1 MGIEKKTLLNHP
13 VVSIAA
19 GQYLN
24 DRSRPSTL
32 STLLSLKQIERQTW
46 GVHRRPGV
54 FARLRDTLVAFLMT
68 AYFAV
73 LRIVLFV
80 FFAWLLLLAIPAL
93 LRV

>member
-1 MGIEKKTLLNHP
+1 MQKKTLLNHP

-24 DRSRPSTL
+24 NGSSPSTL
-32 STLLSLKQIERQTW
+32 STLLSLKQIKRQTW
-46 GVHRRPGV
+46 SVHRKPGV
-54 FARLRDTLVAFLMT
+54 LARLHDTLAAFLMAT
-68 AYFAV
+68 YFAV

-93 LRV
+93 LHV

>member
-1 MGIEKKTLLNHP
+1 MRIEKKTMLNHP

-24 DRSRPSTL
+24 NGSSPSTL

-46 GVHRRPGV
+46 SVHRKPGV
-54 FARLRDTLVAFLMT
+54 FARLHDTLAAFLMAT
-68 AYFAV
+68 YFAV

-93 LRV
+93 LHL

>member
-1 MGIEKKTLLNHP
+1 MRIEKKTLLNHP

-19 GQYLN
+19 GHYLN
-24 DRSRPSTL
+24 GGSPSTL

-46 GVHRRPGV
+46 SVHRKPGV
-54 FARLRDTLVAFLMT
+54 LARLHDTLAAFLMAT
-68 AYFAV
+68 YFAV

-93 LRV
+93 LHV